1 MFKAS
6 GIVMR
11 YRQQDIEIFFWW
23 NPHILLVSCR
33 CNRKVPL
40 SFQHAEYCQGCE
52 EESMEKFLYDYIY
65 RMTPF
70 FGRIDEE
77 TAHEIAS
84 AVLSFKFGLYEK
96 TVIDT
101 SKALARLPS
110 DDPGRVLKRALLILQ
125 ERAIALEDAQVSD
138 FAEGGFEPSDTQY
151 LAVNLEPGLIEDQDS
166 LNLDNALL
174 LLYAVAYLQSPDD
187 GQSLEEHQNFVIQ
200 ILENYR
206 ESLNLK

>member
-1 MFKAS
+1 
-6 GIVMR
+6 
-11 YRQQDIEIFFWW
+11 
-23 NPHILLVSCR
+23 
-33 CNRKVPL
+33 
-40 SFQHAEYCQGCE
+40 
-52 EESMEKFLYDYIY
+52 MEKYLYDYIY

-110 DDPGRVLKRALLILQ
+110 DDSGRVLERALLILQ
-125 ERAIALEDAQVSD
+125 KRAIALEDAQVSD
-138 FAEGGFEPSDTQY
+138 FAEIGFELSDTPY
-151 LAVNLEPGLIEDQDS
+151 LAVNLKPELIEDQDS
-166 LNLDNALL
+166 LNLDNALV

-200 ILENYR
+200 ILEDYR
-206 ESLNLK
+206 EPLNLK